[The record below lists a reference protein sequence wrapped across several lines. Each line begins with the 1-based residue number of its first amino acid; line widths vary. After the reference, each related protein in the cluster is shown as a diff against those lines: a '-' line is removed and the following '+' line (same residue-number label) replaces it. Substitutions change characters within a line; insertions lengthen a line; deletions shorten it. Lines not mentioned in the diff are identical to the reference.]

1 MIKMAILKTANGH
14 GKYRDLSTKKDVV
27 DYILNNYKMRN
38 NYWGCIKVNPADP
51 ALSMQEV
58 SKFYGKENGVQIR
71 HIIVSFTQA
80 ETIDPAVVSAIANEF
95 MCWLGENYQAV
106 YGVHENTENLHF
118 HLAFNSVSYVT
129 GERYKGTRS
138 EHYLMLNVLKSISRK
153 YGIYTVC
160 YGGNI

>member
-1 MIKMAILKTANGH
+1 MAILKTANGH

-27 DYILNNYKMRN
+27 DYILNKDKLRN

-71 HIIVSFTQA
+71 HIIVSFTQT
-80 ETIDPAVVSAIANEF
+80 ETIDPAVVGAIANEF
-95 MCWLGENYQAV
+95 MCWLGGNYQSV

>member
-1 MIKMAILKTANGH
+1 MAILKTANGH

-27 DYILNNYKMRN
+27 DYILNNEKLRN
-38 NYWGCIKVNPADP
+38 NYWGYIMVNPADP

-71 HIIVSFTQA
+71 HIIVSFTQT

-95 MCWLGENYQAV
+95 MCWLGGNYQAV

-153 YGIYTVC
+153 SGIYTLY
-160 YGGNI
+160 YGGNV